1 MFIIVCFKFEL
12 ELYRLSSLADL
23 FPGVEPNEEPVFIIS
38 EKEQFKTYRDKD
50 GDGFLDV
57 FEVKKSLFFSCD
69 FNIFLILF
77 I

>member
-1 MFIIVCFKFEL
+1 LVVFKFEL
-12 ELYRLSSLADL
+12 ELYCLSPLADL

-57 FEVKKSLFFSCD
+57 FEVRRS
-69 FNIFLILF
+69 
-77 I
+77 